1 MRALAILLLLT
12 GCDPGPHCGGR
23 IAVCDG
29 AVRDAEGR
37 TLVLRGVNLG
47 AVHRNAPYTDELV
60 PADYERLRAEWG
72 FSAIRFLITWA
83 AVEPSPGT
91 YDDAYLDWVAER
103 MAWADAAGL
112 AVIVDM
118 HQDVFGEGFGF
129 AGAPRWACDASR
141 YDAFVRQ
148 EPWSVNYAEPNVMAC
163 FDAV

>member
-1 MRALAILLLLT
+1 
-12 GCDPGPHCGGR
+12 
-23 IAVCDG
+23 
-29 AVRDAEGR
+29 
-37 TLVLRGVNLG
+37 
-47 AVHRNAPYTDELV
+47 LV

-72 FSAIRFLITWA
+72 FSAIRCLITWA

-163 FDAV
+163 FDAFWSSAD